1 MNVNEDKTGRN
12 KDVNIRNNIVN
23 HIIHLHLS
31 DLNVFLTFISYFFII
46 FTLFDHF
53 FWQKSLR
60 DNDAQNQKARQLF
73 M

>member
-46 FTLFDHF
+46 FTLCDHF